1 MSASAAG
8 VSSACFQQEEWSGV
22 GFGPVVFRV
31 HNANLSPYL
40 RSFPRQRIFQ
50 GSGKSN
56 WKCIRLPICFF
67 PGRQKAKRFRLPICF
82 FPAREKA
89 KWFRLPICF
98 FPSWEKAKWF
108 RLPFCFFPAREKAK
122 WFRLHNLLFSKPG
135 KKQNGSDFQFAFS
148 RAGKE
153 QNGSEFQFAFS
164 PGREKA
170 NMAQTCSLEPGL
182 ETSRACGIR
191 ALSRALSI
199 RRQLSE
205 KFAFFQALQGKI
217 GCPKCFSSSN
227 FQFAFL
233 PGVTT
238 MLYAHLQP

>member
-1 MSASAAG
+1 MHLQLECPARAS
-8 VSSACFQQEEWSGV
+8 SKMSGV
-22 GFGPVVFRV
+22 GWWFGPVVFRV

-67 PGRQKAKRFRLPICF
+67 PGRQKAK
-82 FPAREKA
+82 
-89 KWFRLPICF
+89 WFRLPICF
-98 FPSWEKAKWF
+98 SQ
-108 RLPFCFFPAREKAK
+108 
-122 WFRLHNLLFSKPG
+122 PG

-148 RAGKE
+148 RAGKK
-153 QNGSEFQFAFS
+153 QNGQTSNLLFPGPGKRKMVQTSNLLFS
-164 PGREKA
+164 KPGKSKMVQTSILLFPGPGKSKMVQTSTLPPGREKA
-170 NMAQTCSLEPGL
+170 NMYQTCSLEPGL

-205 KFAFFQALQGKI
+205 KHAFFQALQKKI
-217 GCPKCFSSSN
+217 GCPICFSGSN